1 MNPEAVRASN
11 SAQRFWLD
19 LIDVALTSDWREQIE
34 KIAADSGTSEVTIGK
49 RLKAIRYHLD
59 LNPPLLPEVIADLGA
74 KKVVSDWQIACNI
87 RRGRAPGQAKVF
99 KLKLPTEQ
107 VQGMIDLLT
116 RIRTLLG
123 CDDSNAA
130 LFIETHFQ
138 HLEDQQIQY
147 EAQAELGGI

>member
-1 MNPEAVRASN
+1 
-11 SAQRFWLD
+11 
-19 LIDVALTSDWREQIE
+19 
-34 KIAADSGTSEVTIGK
+34 
-49 RLKAIRYHLD
+49 
-59 LNPPLLPEVIADLGA
+59 
-74 KKVVSDWQIACNI
+74 
-87 RRGRAPGQAKVF
+87 
-99 KLKLPTEQ
+99 
-107 VQGMIDLLT
+107 MIDLLT